1 MLIIKA
7 FINEKEID
15 EIYIHNVKT
24 IDEKYDIHEYRIKK
38 PEGYDHIPLYH
49 VRFKGWKPLAI
60 DALKILEDSNGHG

>member
-15 EIYIHNVKT
+15 EIHIHNVNV
-24 IDEKYDIHEYRIKK
+24 INERFVIYEYRIRM

-49 VRFKGWKPLAI
+49 VRFKGWKPLVI
-60 DALKILEDSNGHG
+60 DALKVLEAADEH

>member
-7 FINEKEID
+7 FINEREID
-15 EIYIHNVKT
+15 EIHIHNVKT
-24 IDEKYDIHEYRIKK
+24 ISKEYDIYEYRIEK